1 MTHIFNLGELDD
13 FNEKINLDDLYEKK
27 REHDLSK
34 LNIFN
39 RLLGRIHNKIKLT
52 SRQKHDEQFC
62 WFVVPEMM
70 IGVPKYDQGAAI
82 AYIMDKLTNNGFV
95 TKYIHPNLIFISWKH
110 WIPHYV
116 RSEIKK
122 KLGYNI
128 DGWGN
133 IIDKKEEDKKNNDD
147 PNSKLFNNSKALTIS
162 SKDKKDYKSI
172 KDYTPSGNLVYNKD
186 LLSKIETRFNK

>member
-39 RLLGRIHNKIKLT
+39 KLLGRIHNKIKLT

-70 IGVPKYDQGAAI
+70 IGVPKYDQAAAI
-82 AYIMDKLTNNGFV
+82 ARFRINGHALRTVAIMAVNASVMALNTGKTMLNNV
-95 TKYIHPNLIFISWKH
+95 TFRPNH
-110 WIPHYV
+110 AV
-116 RSEIKK
+116 C
-122 KLGYNI
+122 NI
-128 DGWGN
+128 VN
-133 IIDKKEEDKKNNDD
+133 C
-147 PNSKLFNNSKALTIS
+147 
-162 SKDKKDYKSI
+162 
-172 KDYTPSGNLVYNKD
+172 
-186 LLSKIETRFNK
+186 

>member
-70 IGVPKYDQGAAI
+70 IGVPKYDQGAAV
-82 AYIMDKLTNNGFV
+82 AYIMDKLTDNGFV

-110 WIPHYV
+110 WIPAYV

-122 KLGYNI
+122 KLGYSV

-133 IIDKKEEDKKNNDD
+133 IVDKKDEDKKKNED
-147 PNSKLFNNSKALTIS
+147 PNSLVFNNSKALTVA